1 MELSEKDI
9 KTLRTVSMVAGI
21 FALLVAVMML
31 FGYVQLKR
39 IDPLDNPALLQLKEQ
54 LDRDPEN
61 SDLQE
66 QIRSLD
72 LIARKA
78 FFTSTWQVRA
88 GSYLLLASAIV
99 FVLALWLISSS
110 DKTIP
115 VFPGDAADETSIR
128 KIKRQWLLAPA
139 VLIFAGALV
148 VSAVMRRNLPSPGR
162 VTADDEVQI
171 VSIAGQPATAPAIPQ
186 APSETM
192 QTEPGTSTET
202 PASDITTGLQPE
214 TGTPKPETPATQPD
228 PARKSEIVNLNRA
241 SGELATSGSSS
252 DILPAGQSF
261 PFFRGPGGR
270 GFAEGT
276 GYPLEW
282 DGKAGKNI
290 IWKTET
296 KKEGFNSPVIWGNR
310 LFITG
315 ADEAGEEIYCYSVT
329 DGKLL
334 WTARAAN
341 VPGAPARPP
350 ETTEDTGLA
359 APTAAV
365 NSEVV
370 CAIFGT
376 GNLVCADHNGK
387 IIWAKNLGVPD
398 NHYGHSSSLVIYNNT
413 VIVQYDHNRG
423 ASLMAFNTRNGEK
436 IWETVRTG
444 AKISWASPVI
454 ARLNGRDQVI
464 INSDPFV
471 AGYDPNTGAE
481 IWRARGVSAEIGP
494 SPGVNSTTVFIGN
507 EFAKLVA
514 VKPATGT
521 VPSLWEDNE
530 FTPEISSLVATDDHL
545 FVATSYGAVA
555 CYDARTGKVLWENY
569 FDYEFYSSP
578 IIVGDRVYLTDV
590 PGNTFIF
597 RASGKFELLATSP
610 LGERVYTT
618 PAFANGKIFI
628 RAAKNLY
635 CIGTK

>member
-9 KTLRTVSMVAGI
+9 KTLKTVSLVAGI

-39 IDPLDNPALLQLKEQ
+39 VDPLDNPALLQLKEQ
-54 LDRDPEN
+54 FDRDPGN

-78 FFTSTWQVRA
+78 FFTATWQVRA
-88 GSYLLLASAIV
+88 GSYLLLASAIIFIV
-99 FVLALWLISSS
+99 SLWLISSS

-115 VFPGDAADETSIR
+115 AFPGDTTDETGIR

-139 VLIFAGALV
+139 VIIFAAALV

-162 VTADDEVQI
+162 VITAEEVQ
-171 VSIAGQPATAPAIPQ
+171 VVTLAESGGQPSATTTGEQPTQTETLTTEPETLNTQPETRNTQPETLNTQPETRTSQPATQNP
-186 APSETM
+186 
-192 QTEPGTSTET
+192 
-202 PASDITTGLQPE
+202 QPE
-214 TGTPKPETPATQPD
+214 TQNPKPETRTPGT
-228 PARKSEIVNLNRA
+228 
-241 SGELATSGSSS
+241 T
-252 DILPAGQSF
+252 F

-276 GYPLEW
+276 NYPMEW
-282 DGKAGKNI
+282 DGATGKNI
-290 IWKTET
+290 IWKAET

-310 LFITG
+310 LFLTG
-315 ADEAGEEIYCYSVT
+315 ADNTGEEIYCYSVS

-334 WTARAAN
+334 WTARATGI
-341 VPGAPARPP
+341 PGAPATPP
-350 ETTEDTGLA
+350 ETTDDTGLA

-398 NHYGHSSSLVIYNNT
+398 NHYGHASSLVIHNNL
-413 VIVQYDHNRG
+413 VIVQYDHNVR
-423 ASLMAFNTRNGEK
+423 ASVMAFNTRNGEK
-436 IWETVRTG
+436 VWETVRTG

-454 ARLNGRDQVI
+454 ARFGGKDQVI
-464 INSDPFV
+464 LNSDPFV
-471 AGYDPNTGAE
+471 AGYDLATGAE
-481 IWRARGVSAEIGP
+481 LWRGRGVSAEIGP
-494 SPGVNSTTVFIGN
+494 SPGVNSTMVFVGN

-514 VKPATGT
+514 HKPGTGESQ
-521 VPSLWEDNE
+521 PLWEDNE
-530 FTPEISSLVATDDHL
+530 YTPEISSLVATDDHL
-545 FVATSYGAVA
+545 FVATSYGAIA
-555 CYDARTGKVLWENY
+555 CYDARNGSIVWEHY

-578 IIVGDRVYLTDV
+578 IIAGDKVYLTDV
-590 PGNTFIF
+590 PGNTYIIK
-597 RASGKFELLATSP
+597 AAGEFELLATAS
-610 LGERVYTT
+610 LGERVYAT
-618 PAFANGKIFI
+618 PAFAHGKVFI
-628 RAAKNLY
+628 RGIKHLY
-635 CIGTK
+635 CIGTN

>member
-1 MELSEKDI
+1 MELTEKDI

-39 IDPLDNPALLQLKEQ
+39 VDPLDNPALLQLKEQ
-54 LDRDPEN
+54 FDRDPEN

-78 FFTSTWQVRA
+78 FFTATWQVRA
-88 GSYLLLASAIV
+88 GSYLLLASAII
-99 FVLALWLISSS
+99 FIIALWLVSSS

-115 VFPGDAADETSIR
+115 AFPGDDNDEKSIR
-128 KIKRQWLLAPA
+128 KIRRQWLLAPA
-139 VLIFAGALV
+139 VLIFAAALV
-148 VSAVMRRNLPSPGR
+148 VSAMMRKNLPTPGR
-162 VTADDEVQI
+162 VITTEEVQ
-171 VSIAGQPATAPAIPQ
+171 VVTLAESGGQPSATTTQ
-186 APSETM
+186 GE
-192 QTEPGTSTET
+192 QTT
-202 PASDITTGLQPE
+202 QPE
-214 TGTPKPETPATQPD
+214 TGTTEPETGNLQPETRNPQPD
-228 PARKSEIVNLNRA
+228 PATNQATGELTRSEAEGKSEIVNL
-241 SGELATSGSSS
+241 TSEISAPGTT
-252 DILPAGQSF
+252 F

-270 GFAEGT
+270 GFAEGS

-282 DGKAGKNI
+282 DGSTGKNI

-296 KKEGFNSPVIWGNR
+296 KKDGFNSPVIWGNR

-315 ADEAGEEIYCYSVT
+315 ADETGEEIYCYSVT

-334 WTARAAN
+334 WTARESN
-341 VPGAPARPP
+341 IPGAPATPP

-376 GNLVCADHNGK
+376 GNLICADHNGK
-387 IIWAKNLGVPD
+387 ILWAKNIGIPD
-398 NHYGHSSSLVIYNNT
+398 NHYGHSSSLVIHNNLLL
-413 VIVQYDHNRG
+413 VQFDHNVS
-423 ASLMAFNTRNGEK
+423 ATLLAFNTRTGEK
-436 IWETVRTG
+436 AWETVRTG

-454 ARLNGRDQVI
+454 ARLNGKEQVI
-464 INSDPFV
+464 LNSDPYV
-471 AGYDPNTGAE
+471 AGYDLATGAE

-494 SPGVNSTTVFIGN
+494 SPGINSTTVFIGN

-514 VKPATGT
+514 VKPTTGQT
-521 VPSLWEDNE
+521 PSLWEDNE

-555 CYDARTGKVLWENY
+555 CYDARTGKILWENY

-578 IIVGDRVYLTDV
+578 IIAGDKLYLTDV
-590 PGNTFIF
+590 PGNTYIVKAAGEFD
-597 RASGKFELLATSP
+597 LLATAS
-610 LGERVYTT
+610 LGERVYAT
-618 PAFANGKIFI
+618 PAFAHGKIFI
-628 RAAKNLY
+628 RGIKHIY
-635 CIGTK
+635 CIGTN